1 MIELKWN
8 LHEHLL
14 CSLDLDHIGEWMQ
27 SADHMQDSMFAIA
40 WRNPQSMQDDWRL
53 WRKSDRCSRYNCL
66 SSSVNL
72 IYSSMANK
80 ECILIGR
87 FTHERSRNPN
97 HDEYI
102 QKIAKSLR
110 IPVIAK

>member
-40 WRNPQSMQDDWRL
+40 
-53 WRKSDRCSRYNCL
+53 
-66 SSSVNL
+66 
-72 IYSSMANK
+72 
-80 ECILIGR
+80 
-87 FTHERSRNPN
+87 
-97 HDEYI
+97 
-102 QKIAKSLR
+102 
-110 IPVIAK
+110 